1 MNKDPRYNL
10 IRPLYDAGRIK
21 YFTDIFLY
29 IPKTRVA
36 LDMGKKVSRFSQ
48 LIKRVGD
55 LTLSEI
61 MLIASFCGLNE
72 SEIFRLVEAEY
83 IRQKKKRRQ

>member
-1 MNKDPRYNL
+1 MNKDPRYAL
-10 IRPLYDAGRIK
+10 IRPLYNAGRIK
-21 YFTDIFLY
+21 YFGDIFLY

-55 LTLSEI
+55 FTLSEI
-61 MLIASFCGLNE
+61 MMIGGFCGLSE
-72 SEIFRLVEAEY
+72 PEIFKLVEAEY
-83 IRQKKKRRQ
+83 IKQKKKRK